1 MTSMLSG
8 ISTASNYNDG
18 HEYYDTYQAP
28 EPVPA
33 AASAKSSSPTKSKS
47 WFSSKKDLS
56 QPIVSNNSA
65 PVDPAVAKKQ
75 KRKSL
80 IGTKTKVA
88 GATVAVVGGA
98 AVVASAAAT
107 VATAGAVAA
116 AGGLVA
122 GGVWLRGK
130 AKGSSKKNKN

>member
-1 MTSMLSG
+1 MGTMMDTSTTILTPPQSQP
-8 ISTASNYNDG
+8 ST
-18 HEYYDTYQAP
+18 P
-28 EPVPA
+28 PPR
-33 AASAKSSSPTKSKS
+33 SSSPAKSKS
-47 WFSSKKDLS
+47 WFSSKPFEQDT
-56 QPIVSNNSA
+56 A
-65 PVDPAVAKKQ
+65 DPAVTKKT

-80 IGTKTKVA
+80 VGTKTKVA

-130 AKGSSKKNKN
+130 AKGSSRKEQKLEPVGYGCMRVWRVRIEY

>member
-1 MTSMLSG
+1 MLSG
-8 ISTASNYNDG
+8 IGTAANYNDG
-18 HEYYDTYQAP
+18 HEYYDTYAAP
-28 EPVPA
+28 EPAVNA
-33 AASAKSSSPTKSKS
+33 TSAKSSSPAKSKS
-47 WFSSKKDLS
+47 WFSSKPFEQDT
-56 QPIVSNNSA
+56 A
-65 PVDPAVAKKQ
+65 DPAVTKKT

-80 IGTKTKVA
+80 VGTKTKVA

-116 AGGLVA
+116 AGGQVA